1 MSEKLIYQGQV
12 FYPQKTTYALFIFPF
27 VLLQQLFYTL
37 YQLLLKVL
45 WLRLLKDSENT
56 DELATLVLFI
66 LFLGLC
72 WISYVTK
79 GFIQW
84 GLVFWAIAWYLDY
97 GLAQK
102 AYRQGKNTYPLPLTQ
117 TASEEFHWFFK
128 VPHQPLLQG
137 HFNENQI
144 KAIIITEREIR
155 GGAFQS
161 RLDKV
166 WQAKWLLFDQSDWV
180 ITEHP
185 QLMTVLETAKSLQAK
200 IPRPIIFASSYGWG
214 IYAENAIQ
222 ETLLNPH
229 ENSYYRGVTC
239 HTSPRKWHIA
249 SAWRWSHSWQLI
261 KQIIQQSGF
270 LIFVLIV
277 SSLMPS
283 LGFLVDKF
291 IRGWS
296 DEKQSSM
303 DSILKQFIRNWSDE
317 KMTNFFLWHWQSFL
331 ALGLAIAWMVYRGW
345 QLSRVKHCWVD
356 AHFLRVSIDNHPLG
370 KLLTEE
376 IEGLLLLGES
386 EPRLLIIGQ
395 QASIRLPSFPTYEDA
410 VFYLTHLQTAVE
422 TFQTQKS
429 GSWEE
434 D

>member
-1 MSEKLIYQGQV
+1 MKEKLIYQGQV

-27 VLLQQLFYTL
+27 VILKQLFYAL

-45 WLRLLKDSENT
+45 WLELIQSQENT
-56 DELATLVLFI
+56 NELANLVLFM

-84 GLVFWAIAWYLDY
+84 GLVLWAIAWYLDY

-102 AYRQGKNTYPLPLTQ
+102 AYHQGKNTYPLPLTQ
-117 TASEEFHWFFK
+117 TASEKFHWFFK

-137 HFNENQI
+137 HFSENQI

-185 QLMTVLETAKSLQAK
+185 QLMTVLETAKNLQSQ
-200 IPRPIIFASSYGWG
+200 IPRPIIFAGSYGWG

-222 ETLLNPH
+222 ESLLNSQ
-229 ENSYYRGVTC
+229 ENSSYQGVTC

-249 SAWRWSHSWQLI
+249 SAWRWIHSWQLI

-270 LIFVLIV
+270 LVFVLMV
-277 SSLMPS
+277 SSFMPS
-283 LGFLVDKF
+283 LGSLID
-291 IRGWS
+291 
-296 DEKQSSM
+296 
-303 DSILKQFIRNWSDE
+303 QFIQSWSAE
-317 KMTNFFLWHWQSFL
+317 KTVNFSFWHWHNFL
-331 ALGLAIAWMVYRGW
+331 TLGLAIAWMVYRGW

-356 AHFLRVSIDNHPLG
+356 AHFLRISIDNNPLG

-410 VFYLTHLQTAVE
+410 AFYLTHLQTAVE

>member
-117 TASEEFHWFFK
+117 TPSEEFHWFFK

-144 KAIIITEREIR
+144 KAIVITEREIC

-180 ITEHP
+180 ITENP
-185 QLMTVLETAKSLQAK
+185 QLMTVLETAKNLQAQ
-200 IPRPIIFASSYGWG
+200 IPRPNIFADSYGWG
-214 IYAENAIQ
+214 NYAEKAIQ
-222 ETLLNPH
+222 ETLLKPH
-229 ENSYYRGVTC
+229 ENSHYQGVTC
-239 HTSPRKWHIA
+239 QSSPRKWHIA
-249 SAWRWSHSWQLI
+249 STWRWSHSWQLF

-283 LGFLVDKF
+283 LGSVVDQF
-291 IRGWS
+291 VQGWGQRQTIILSFPQQIS
-296 DEKQSSM
+296 D
-303 DSILKQFIRNWSDE
+303 LFP
-317 KMTNFFLWHWQSFL
+317 FWHWQSFL
-331 ALGLAIAWMVYRGW
+331 TLGLAIAWMVYRGW

-410 VFYLTHLQTAVE
+410 VFYLTHLQRAVA
-422 TFQTQKS
+422 TFQTPES
-429 GSWEE
+429 GSL
-434 D
+434 DAD